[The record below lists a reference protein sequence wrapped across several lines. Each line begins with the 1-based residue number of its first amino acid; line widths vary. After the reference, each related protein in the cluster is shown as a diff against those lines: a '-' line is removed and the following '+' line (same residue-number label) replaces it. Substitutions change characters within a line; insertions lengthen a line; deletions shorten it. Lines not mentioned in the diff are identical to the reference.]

1 MKISHPVYDMLNIMC
16 SDFHGNILKDVEYI
30 TKSVRGLVR
39 SFGQCMFYTCGNRM
53 YEQCKTRKLNAI
65 GSKTAWGQR
74 NGVSNSN

>member
-39 SFGQCMFYTCGNRM
+39 SFGQCRVESDHT
-53 YEQCKTRKLNAI
+53 QP
-65 GSKTAWGQR
+65 
-74 NGVSNSN
+74 